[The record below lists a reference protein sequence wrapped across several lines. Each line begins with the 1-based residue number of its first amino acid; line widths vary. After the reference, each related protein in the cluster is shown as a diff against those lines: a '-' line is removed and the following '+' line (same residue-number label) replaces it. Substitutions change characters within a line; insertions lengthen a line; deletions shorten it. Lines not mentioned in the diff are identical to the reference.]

1 MFDLFTK
8 LGPARIAAIAS
19 TALLLIG
26 FFVFMM
32 FRVTTPEYALL
43 FSNLEPDA
51 VRNIAEKLSAQG
63 IKFDIRD
70 ENKEIWVPDD
80 VVSDLRL
87 SLASDGLVGS
97 VLGYEIFDRD
107 TALGQSN
114 LVQEVNRLRA
124 LEGELARTIN
134 NFEVVSST
142 RVHIVLPKRE
152 LFTRDKQK
160 TKASVIL
167 NLKRGETLNKE
178 QVKAIQH
185 LIATAVPDLDPQN
198 ITVADSKGILL
209 HAGGDTDGSMLSLTE
224 GNEMRAAYER
234 EVAIKVTQLLEGTV
248 GFGKVRVEVYADMD
262 FSEQVEN
269 THQFNP
275 DQQVAISERTIV
287 EGARSSE
294 GGDGTVSVS
303 NNLPDAE
310 QFVSNAAG
318 IQESS
323 NRTEE
328 LVNYEIGRSNIN
340 RVVPPGRLNRLSV
353 AVVIDGSYTED
364 GENNFIYQ
372 PRGEEEL
379 EVLTELVKSAVGF
392 DETRGDEI
400 ELANM
405 QFVDAI
411 PETVPIEETY
421 FGFEID
427 EIKRYLEYIALT
439 GVFIVVMLLVVRP
452 LVLRILDFRDVIE
465 DQMEE
470 EKSKPRVVLNQ
481 YGQVVEVRKDEDVP
495 ATEAA
500 GADQALES
508 LIDIAHVEG
517 QIKASSLR
525 KIGELI
531 DKHPEEAVT
540 ILRQWMYQDERP

>member
-8 LGPARIAAIAS
+8 LGPARVAAIAS

-43 FSNLEPDA
+43 FSNLEPDS
-51 VRNIAEKLSAQG
+51 VRNIAEKLSSQG
-63 IKFDIRD
+63 VQFEIRN
-70 ENKEIWVPDD
+70 ENKEVWVPDN

-134 NFEVVSST
+134 SFEAVSST

-167 NLKRGETLNKE
+167 NLKRGESLSKE

-185 LIATAVPDLDPQN
+185 LISTAVPDLDPQN
-198 ITVADSKGILL
+198 ITVADSKGLLL
-209 HAGGDTDGSMLSLTE
+209 HAGGDTDGSILALTE
-224 GNEMRAAYER
+224 SNEMRASYER
-234 EVAIKVTQLLEGTV
+234 EVALKVTQLLEGTV

-318 IQESS
+318 IQETS

-411 PETVPIEETY
+411 PEAVPIEETY
-421 FGFEID
+421 LGFEID

-439 GVFIVVMLLVVRP
+439 GVFIVIMLLVVRP

-465 DQMEE
+465 DQMED
-470 EKSKPRVVLNQ
+470 EKNKPRVVLNQ
-481 YGQVVEVRKDEDVP
+481 YGQVVEVRKDEEP
-495 ATEAA
+495 PSEAA
-500 GADQALES
+500 GVDQALES